1 MALSFDAVRR
11 VLRHV
16 GQLALLRA
24 DLAAEE
30 LALARQRWLGWVIAA
45 LAGTALLAVAIAA
58 AGAWLTLE
66 LWDRFGAGTLGVL
79 AILLGAG
86 GALLLYGLTS
96 AIDRAP
102 SALAQPRAALHE
114 DYEALA
120 AVTRPSD
127 EAEPKV

>member
-1 MALSFDAVRR
+1 MALPFDAVRR

-30 LALARQRWLGWVIAA
+30 LALARQRWLVWVIAA

-102 SALAQPRAALHE
+102 SALAQTRAALHE